1 MELEASSN
9 PFAVVTQVHLKVQE
23 TAGSDSER
31 YRAKLGLIRGLY
43 RRGYQR
49 TEILEL
55 FRFIDWV
62 LALPEELEDQLWVE
76 VRQFEE
82 EKQMHY
88 ASNIERIAQHNGQ
101 DKLLD
106 LLIRQH
112 FGALPEVDARLR
124 EATPEQLETWALR
137 ILTAGS
143 LEEVFAPDGE
153 QEIKNGSPH

>member
-124 EATPEQLETWALR
+124 EATSEQLEPWALR
-137 ILTAGS
+137 IL
-143 LEEVFAPDGE
+143 
-153 QEIKNGSPH
+153 

>member
-1 MELEASSN
+1 METGAG
-9 PFAVVTQVHLKVQE
+9 AVFPGV
-23 TAGSDSER
+23 
-31 YRAKLGLIRGLY
+31 AKLGLIRGLY
-43 RRGYQR
+43 RRGHQR

-62 LALPEELEDQLWVE
+62 LVLPEELEDQLWVE

-88 ASNIERIAQHNGQ
+88 VSNIERKAQHNGQ
-101 DKLLD
+101 AKLLG
-106 LLIRQH
+106 LLIRQC
-112 FGALPEVDARLR
+112 FGALPEVDVRLR
-124 EATPEQLETWALR
+124 EATPEQLETWSLR